1 MESSR
6 DGPPYSAPNQTDTLK
21 LMARGKVKKTP
32 TLPASP
38 SAPGDG
44 SRLAWALFCLAL
56 GTALCAASVQ
66 SILGSSVASG
76 GLASRGLMNRIDT
89 WVSGEAPT
97 GSGEPLL
104 PPFAPIFLFLVAVSL
119 LSWLGGSYWIA
130 RRERLPF
137 TTAAA
142 RWGAFGWLWWI
153 AGGSWEGVRLLV
165 GLIGPES
172 QLFVLSSASFWIAS
186 GVAGWLATFLT
197 LARSPKSPSGHV
209 TSESGDPEP
218 KLGSHEPSVGDN
230 YRIPLAVWLCWGAYV
245 VVFVVMNWQL
255 YRGLRLPHGDS
266 AMYEE
271 HLWNLLH
278 GKGFRSYLDQGIFL
292 GEHVQVIH
300 LLLIPLYL
308 LWPSQL
314 LLELCDSALLAASC
328 IPVYWIARRHTGLP
342 RPAVWLAAA
351 SLLYF
356 PLQYLDI
363 AIDLKTFRPNGL
375 AIPILLFA
383 LDQLERRRFKTFCL
397 LAAVALSAQEDYAVV
412 LAPLGVW
419 IALTAIRTA
428 LADGTDLANPST
440 PQRAASIKVN
450 WSRFAFGSG
459 LAVFSVAYLVVATRV
474 VMAYFRHGQEIH
486 YASYF
491 SKFGRTLPEIAQ
503 TMALHPT
510 RLWEAFV
517 NAHSA
522 EYALMLLAP
531 LGFLPLF
538 SAGRLAVALPLFL
551 TLCLNEV
558 IDSPMHH
565 VHAAAVP
572 ILLWAAAAGLGTVS
586 HGKLRI
592 GRLARQKG
600 SDIPGL
606 FAGRASWWSRFAAVS
621 ALMTGLFYGLSP
633 LSLGFWDPDSGFY
646 WRELYEVGKRG
657 EFFERVISQIPLQA
671 RVASTDFVHPRFTH
685 FDRSYDYSDYPRAV
699 NNYQPGVPS
708 DTDYIVI
715 DTQHPYSKIKRP
727 DQVPEYRDHPDQW
740 ELLPDA
746 TEGFFIVLKR
756 KQAAAAR

>member
-1 MESSR
+1 
-6 DGPPYSAPNQTDTLK
+6 
-21 LMARGKVKKTP
+21 MARGKAKKTP
-32 TLPASP
+32 SVPASP
-38 SAPGDG
+38 SVQGDG
-44 SRLAWALFCLAL
+44 SRAAWALLCVVL

-66 SILGSSVASG
+66 SILGSSIAAG
-76 GLASRGLMNRIDT
+76 GLASHGLMNRVDS
-89 WVSGEAPT
+89 WLSGETPSVS
-97 GSGEPLL
+97 GSGEPVL
-104 PPFAPIFLFLVAVSL
+104 PPFAPIFLILAGVSLVAL
-119 LSWLGGSYWIA
+119 LGGAWLIA
-130 RRERLPF
+130 RRRHLPLGRAVA
-137 TTAAA
+137 T
-142 RWGAFGWLWWI
+142 WGFYGWLWWL
-153 AGGSWEGVRLLV
+153 AGGSWEVVRLLV

-172 QLFVLSSASFWIAS
+172 QLFVLSSASFWIAV

-197 LARSPKSPSGHV
+197 LVFANSKSHQELAEND
-209 TSESGDPEP
+209 TSQHGDAADELNLREP
-218 KLGSHEPSVGDN
+218 PFVDS
-230 YRIPLAVWLCWGAYV
+230 YRVPLAVWLCFGTYI
-245 VVFVVMNWQL
+245 VVFVAMNWQL

-300 LLLIPLYL
+300 LLLIPLYV
-308 LWPSQL
+308 LWPSQM

-328 IPVYWIARRHTGLP
+328 IPVYWMARRHTGHS
-342 RPAVWLAAA
+342 RPASWMAAA
-351 SLLYF
+351 CLLYF

-383 LDQLERRRFKTFCL
+383 LDQLERRRYKIFCL
-397 LAAVALSAQEDYAVV
+397 LAAVALSAQEDYAIV

-419 IALTAIRTA
+419 IALTATRRNALEGLSGGDGTA
-428 LADGTDLANPST
+428 LADGTVRD
-440 PQRAASIKVN
+440 RAASTKAIWPV
-450 WSRFAFGSG
+450 FAFGVG
-459 LAVFSVAYLVVATRV
+459 LAVLSVAYLIVATRV
-474 VMAYFRHGQEIH
+474 AMAYFRHGQEIH

-491 SKFGRTLPEIAQ
+491 SKFGRTLPEIVQ
-503 TMALHPT
+503 TMAMHPA

-538 SAGRLAVALPLFL
+538 SPGRLAVALPLFL

-558 IDSPMHH
+558 IDSPLHH

-572 ILLWAAAAGLGTVS
+572 ILLWAAAAGLGTASRSKFSIRQLAGRQAVGAASDAAVS
-586 HGKLRI
+586 RTGWW
-592 GRLARQKG
+592 AR
-600 SDIPGL
+600 
-606 FAGRASWWSRFAAVS
+606 FAGVS

-633 LSLGFWDPDSGFY
+633 LSIGFWDPNSGFY
-646 WRELYEVGKRG
+646 WRDLYIVGKRA
-657 EFFERVISQIPLQA
+657 ELFERVLQEIPESS

-685 FDRSYDYSDYPRAV
+685 FERSYDYSDYPRAV
-699 NNYQPGVPS
+699 NNYQPGVPP

-715 DTQHPYSKIKRP
+715 DTQHAYSKIKRP
-727 DQVPEYRDHPDQW
+727 DQVPEYRDHPEQW
-740 ELLPDA
+740 ELLPDT

-756 KQAAAAR
+756 KHAAPAAS